1 MQIEDKLHELGF
13 FLPKPPPAAGNYLP
27 FVRTGNLLYLAG
39 TICMI
44 DGKMTHIGKVGDK
57 HTIESA
63 YNGAQ
68 VCAVNA
74 LTNIKLA
81 LGTLNAVKKVVF
93 VGGYVNGVNGFSDSP
108 AVINGASDLFVH
120 LFGDA
125 GKHARMAITVAG
137 LPKDSTVEIQCIVE
151 V

>member
-13 FLPKPPPAAGNYLP
+13 FLPQPPASAGNYLP

-44 DGKMTHIGKVGDK
+44 DGKMTHVGKVGDQ

-68 VCAVNA
+68 VCVLNA

-81 LGTLNAVKKVVF
+81 LGTLDAIKKIVF
-93 VGGYVNGVNGFSDSP
+93 VGGYVNGVEGFSESP

-120 LFGDA
+120 LLGDV
-125 GKHARMAITVAG
+125 GKHARVAVTVSG

-151 V
+151 I